1 MRRNHI
7 SERKLALQWA
17 AVGALSLCFTL
28 PSKAGC
34 KLLQVAELPVT
45 MAGTAALIPVVIDS
59 HPTQMMV
66 DTGAALSLIWRS
78 AATDLK
84 LKISSDGSQLYGAGG
99 SETRG
104 TVIVKNFT
112 VAGATIPNVALYT
125 AGRGSLP
132 GNSAGVIGEDLLK
145 HWDVEFDLPESKIR
159 LFSPKG
165 CSGGEV
171 VYWASK
177 YSMSKLERPPANSD
191 WVETEVGLDG
201 HKLIAQWDSG
211 AGASFITSPAVER
224 ARLNSELPVKN
235 GAETQGLA
243 GKAVDTRVAVFQTLS
258 IGQEQI
264 RNATLRVA
272 DLFGKDSEQQTGSS
286 IAKSAFEPP
295 EVIIGADF
303 FGSHRILIATSQSKL
318 YFTYTGGPVFQR
330 IQQASQPAAPAPAA
344 GNPAADGTD
353 KTNIH

>member
-1 MRRNHI
+1 
-7 SERKLALQWA
+7 
-17 AVGALSLCFTL
+17 
-28 PSKAGC
+28 
-34 KLLQVAELPVT
+34 
-45 MAGTAALIPVVIDS
+45 
-59 HPTQMMV
+59 
-66 DTGAALSLIWRS
+66 
-78 AATDLK
+78 
-84 LKISSDGSQLYGAGG
+84 
-99 SETRG
+99 
-104 TVIVKNFT
+104 
-112 VAGATIPNVALYT
+112 
-125 AGRGSLP
+125 LP

-286 IAKSAFEPP
+286 IAKSA
-295 EVIIGADF
+295 
-303 FGSHRILIATSQSKL
+303 SQSKL